1 MTNPSPAATEKPN
14 EIPIELSHGRTLA
27 LRQGGRVFAVELRR
41 AEEKEWLDYFDGIV
55 ISAEQKGREV
65 TRETDSTAP
74 ALALLEKLMAK
85 PVGYGDEAAATTG
98 WQSKLPLA
106 HRLAYVNML
115 LNVEAIDGPDDAP
128 FIFDRESVFL
138 RCLWTADDQ
147 GRMGERITRHIL
159 STPTAEHVH
168 RYMRQISRSKVV
180 GGSRGGKTFYSGA
193 QRVLVEIYDELI
205 VGFDGYQVNGMRDD
219 KDLAVRWMDARHKV
233 AAAARL
239 FAPAETE
246 E

>member
-1 MTNPSPAATEKPN
+1 MTTATEN
-14 EIPIELSHGRTLA
+14 PIELSEGRTLA
-27 LRQGGRVFAVELRR
+27 LRQGGHVFAVELRR
-41 AEEKEWLDYFDGIV
+41 AEETEWLEYFDGIV

-74 ALALLEKLMAK
+74 ALALLEKLMMK
-85 PVGYGDEAAATTG
+85 PVGYGDEAAGTPD

-106 HRLAYVNML
+106 HRLAYVNLL
-115 LNVEAIDGPDDAP
+115 LNVEAVDEPDEAP
-128 FIFDRESVFL
+128 FVFGSESVYL
-138 RCLWTADDQ
+138 RCLWTADAA
-147 GRMGERITRHIL
+147 GRMGECTTRHIFA
-159 STPTAEHVH
+159 TPTAEHVH

-205 VGFDGYQVNGMRDD
+205 CSVEGYSLHGA
-219 KDLAVRWMDARHKV
+219 KLEGSPIDLRMDARHKV